1 MSDEE
6 YVELKRPDRIYFSRE
21 IPVKSPLAARAGR
34 YVSRVVADRDR
45 PHFAD
50 VEGQVVLRQ
59 TRTGRQQIKAF
70 FLVDDRKVRTLTL
83 QRFTT
88 ATNQPHEDAHFSLVD
103 EEIQKLLDLAVLI
116 RTAQFEGHD
125 KVRLEEGDL
134 AQFTIS
140 PGAVRALLKANPR
153 VLAEIVEREVTERD
167 IVTIAYRRAALDRFN
182 RLLHDDAFF
191 QAEKTRATCRRDEDV
206 WQRFFEANAWIF
218 GYGLFY
224 VFTAGYDEAR
234 LEQTVAGALLGA
246 GGKRTDALLR
256 TRGIV
261 SSLCFVEI
269 KTHRTPL
276 LNERMYRSDTWA
288 PSEELTGAVAQTQ
301 KTVDSAERALARQLL
316 GRDAEGNP
324 TGDVTFLL
332 RPRSV
337 VVAGTLGEFQTPQGV
352 NEPRFTGFE
361 LYRRQVVAPDILTFD
376 ELYERAR
383 FIVES
388 TAQDVGS
395 VPGQARHR
403 AIGRSS

>member
-1 MSDEE
+1 VGDED
-6 YVELKRPDRIYFSRE
+6 YVEHKRPNRVYFSRE
-21 IPVKSPLAARAGR
+21 IATSSAPPSRAGR
-34 YVSRVVADRDR
+34 YVSRVLVDRER
-45 PHFAD
+45 PCFAD

-70 FLVDDRKVRTLTL
+70 FLVDDRRIRTLTL

-88 ATNQPHEDAHFSLVD
+88 ATNQPHEVAHFSLCD

-116 RTAQFEGHD
+116 RTAEFDGHD
-125 KVRLEEGDL
+125 KVRLDEGDL
-134 AQFTIS
+134 AQFTLS

-153 VLAEIVEREVTERD
+153 VLAEIVERDVTERD
-167 IVTIAYRRAALDRFN
+167 IVTIAYRRSALERFN
-182 RLLHDDAFF
+182 RLLQDEAFF
-191 QAEKTRATCRRDEDV
+191 QSEKTRTGRGRDEDV
-206 WQRFFEANAWIF
+206 WQHFFESNPWIF

-234 LEQTVAGALLGA
+234 LEQTVTGALLGEA
-246 GGKRTDALLR
+246 GKRTDALLR

-276 LNERMYRSDTWA
+276 LDNRAYRSDTWA
-288 PSEELTGAVAQTQ
+288 PSEELSGAVAQIQ
-301 KTVDSAERALARQLL
+301 KTVDSAERALQRRLL
-316 GRDAEGNP
+316 GRDADGNP
-324 TGDVTFLL
+324 TGDATFLL

-337 VVAGTLGEFQTPQGV
+337 VVAGTLGEFQTPKGT

-361 LYRRQVVAPDILTFD
+361 LYRRQLVAPDIITFD

-388 TAQDVGS
+388 TAQQLDPAS
-395 VPGQARHR
+395 E
-403 AIGRSS
+403 GRP